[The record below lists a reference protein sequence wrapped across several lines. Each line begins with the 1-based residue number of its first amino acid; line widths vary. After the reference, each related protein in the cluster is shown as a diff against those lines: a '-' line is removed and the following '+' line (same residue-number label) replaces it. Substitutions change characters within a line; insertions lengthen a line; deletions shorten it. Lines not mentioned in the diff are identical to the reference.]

1 MSKANEVQVGG
12 THYKSKAIQ
21 PWDYISSNDLG
32 YLEGNIVKY
41 VSRWQDKGGLSDL
54 DKAKHYLEKLIEVET
69 DKAVCRESDRLMEV
83 VEGMVKGKSK
93 IKPGSFVEVVEGM
106 AKGKSKKK
114 QKGE

>member
-1 MSKANEVQVGG
+1 MDRRTRAMSKANAVQVGG

-21 PWDYISSNDLG
+21 PWDYITSNDLG

-69 DKAVCRESDRLMEV
+69 DKAMCRESDRLIGFMDE
-83 VEGMVKGKSK
+83 
-93 IKPGSFVEVVEGM
+93 M